1 MRLGF
6 SQYGK
11 SAVGLLKV
19 FRQGEVQTVR
29 EIEVSVLA
37 SGDFERA
44 FLSGDNSTTV
54 PTDTIKNTV
63 YALAKEHLV
72 GSIEEFAFVL
82 ADHFLGKYP
91 SFENVTIEI
100 EEKPWARLTFAG
112 QPHAHSFQRGN
123 GGIRT
128 TLLQAGRSHKDLTS
142 GIHDLEVLKSTGSG
156 FVGFPKCDF
165 TTLPEVTDRILA
177 TKVSAQ
183 WHFSGWPKN
192 FDEAY
197 DRVVTEFLHAFSTE
211 YSKAVQ
217 QTLFRMGTL
226 ALEAIPELDR
236 VSLRLPNVHFFAYDL
251 ARFGM
256 KNEGEIFF
264 PAPNPHGDISATVT
278 R

>member
-54 PTDTIKNTV
+54 PTDTIKNTI
-63 YALAKEHLV
+63 YALAKEQLV

-91 SFENVTIEI
+91 SFETVTIEI
-100 EEKPWARLTFAG
+100 EEKPWERLNVTG
-112 QPHAHSFQRGN
+112 QLHPHSFQRGK

-128 TLLQAGRSHKDLTS
+128 A
-142 GIHDLEVLKSTGSG
+142 
-156 FVGFPKCDF
+156 
-165 TTLPEVTDRILA
+165 
-177 TKVSAQ
+177 
-183 WHFSGWPKN
+183 
-192 FDEAY
+192 
-197 DRVVTEFLHAFSTE
+197 
-211 YSKAVQ
+211 
-217 QTLFRMGTL
+217 
-226 ALEAIPELDR
+226 
-236 VSLRLPNVHFFAYDL
+236 
-251 ARFGM
+251 
-256 KNEGEIFF
+256 
-264 PAPNPHGDISATVT
+264 
-278 R
+278 